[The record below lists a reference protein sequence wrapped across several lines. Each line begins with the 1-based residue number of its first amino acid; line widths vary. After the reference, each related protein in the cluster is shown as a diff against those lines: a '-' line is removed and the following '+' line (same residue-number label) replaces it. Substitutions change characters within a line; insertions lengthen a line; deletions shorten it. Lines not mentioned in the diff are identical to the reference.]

1 MVGWML
7 IWSVMVERSGSRT
20 AVVEVLDPDRSDCA
34 RSGWSAARISAVWCG
49 RSVRLATR

>member
-34 RSGWSAARISAVWCG
+34 RSG
-49 RSVRLATR
+49 